1 MASITLTEEQLDE
14 LVTQTSTRVVEQQ
27 KAQESAKAVAM
38 TSFNFL
44 RDTLNFH
51 KAQLAITPD
60 DMQLSILISLIKQQL
75 ILYNRMSGVV
85 TDDELAELLQ

>member
-1 MASITLTEEQLDE
+1 MASITLTQEDLDALGEQA
-14 LVTQTSTRVVEQQ
+14 STRVVEQQ

-51 KAQLAITPD
+51 KAQLAVTPD

-75 ILYNRMSGVV
+75 ILYNRMSNIV
-85 TDDELAELLQ
+85 TDDELRELL